1 MADSWTTGHFQTSI
15 KHPQS
20 LSKVHRIAG
29 FPTSNKE
36 MSSHHNCCNKQKVK
50 RGLWSP
56 EEDEK
61 LINYITA
68 HGHGCWSA
76 VPRLAGLQRCGKSCR
91 LRWINY
97 LRPDL
102 KRGNFSPQEAALI
115 VELHRILGNRW
126 AQIAKHLPGR
136 TDNEIKNFW
145 NSSIKKKLVAQ
156 HHLSSD
162 PTTATFPQNS
172 IGNGST
178 SSQNLYLMNQTNNLM
193 IPNPQMDHMMF
204 PNPQMDQIYNI
215 PPPPPVPI
223 PMPLQGFDQVMNYS
237 VNLPHNIPPP
247 MPMDPSVSDL
257 PPWPISCNPA
267 PILDQNQHQTDPL
280 LKLDDPFMFSFENPI
295 PSFLN
300 PKPEFQAYDQDS
312 AMLDALMP
320 ELGEMVKVLEY
331 GMLPSSPAFQEQLL
345 DPTAGFSGFIS
356 ALGPQYPNNI
366 NNISSLMASF
376 APPGPPSSSAGPFL
390 PPFPG
395 RGPFLGS
402 I

>member
-1 MADSWTTGHFQTSI
+1 
-15 KHPQS
+15 
-20 LSKVHRIAG
+20 
-29 FPTSNKE
+29 
-36 MSSHHNCCNKQKVK
+36 MSSHHSCCNKQKVK

-61 LINYITA
+61 LKNYITA

-102 KRGNFSPQEAALI
+102 KRGNFTPQEAALI

-145 NSSIKKKLVAQ
+145 NSSIKKKLIAQ
-156 HHLSSD
+156 HNISSD
-162 PTTATFPQNS
+162 HPISAATFSPNS
-172 IGNGST
+172 IGSSNP
-178 SSQNLYLMNQTNNLM
+178 SQNIYLMNQTNNLIPNPQMDQMM
-193 IPNPQMDHMMF
+193 IPNPQME
-204 PNPQMDQIYNI
+204 QQIYNI
-215 PPPPPVPI
+215 PPPPPP
-223 PMPLQGFDQVMNYS
+223 PSMMPLQGFDPIESRIDQVMNYS
-237 VNLPHNIPPP
+237 ANLPHIPPPP
-247 MPMDPSVSDL
+247 MPMDPSVSD
-257 PPWPISCNPA
+257 PPAWPISCNPP
-267 PILDQNQHQTDPL
+267 PILDQNHV
-280 LKLDDPFMFSFENPI
+280 LKQDAHFMFSYENPI
-295 PSFLN
+295 PSFIN
-300 PKPEFQAYDQDS
+300 PKPEIRAYDQDS

-331 GMLPSSPAFQEQLL
+331 GALPSSPAFQEQVL
-345 DPTAGFSGFIS
+345 DPTGGFSGFIS
-356 ALGPQYPNNI
+356 AYGPHYPNHI

-376 APPGPPSSSAGPFL
+376 APPGPPSTSSGSFL

-395 RGPFLGS
+395 TGPFLGS

>member
-1 MADSWTTGHFQTSI
+1 MA
-15 KHPQS
+15 
-20 LSKVHRIAG
+20 
-29 FPTSNKE
+29 
-36 MSSHHNCCNKQKVK
+36 SHHNCCNKQKVK

-61 LINYITA
+61 LIKYITA

-76 VPRLAGLQRCGKSCR
+76 VPKLAGLQRCGKSCR
-91 LRWINY
+91 L
-97 LRPDL
+97 
-102 KRGNFSPQEAALI
+102 
-115 VELHRILGNRW
+115 RW

-156 HHLSSD
+156 HHLSSE
-162 PTTATFPQNS
+162 PTTATFSANS
-172 IGNGST
+172 IVNGSN
-178 SSQNLYLMNQTNNLM
+178 SSQNVYLMNQTNNNLM
-193 IPNPQMDHMMF
+193 IPNPQMDQMMI
-204 PNPQMDQIYNI
+204 PNPQMNQIYNI
-215 PPPPPVPI
+215 PPPPPVP
-223 PMPLQGFDQVMNYS
+223 MPLQGFDQMMNYS
-237 VNLPHNIPPP
+237 ANLPHNIPPPPPP

-257 PPWPISCNPA
+257 PPWPISCNPP

-280 LKLDDPFMFSFENPI
+280 LRLDDPFMFSFENPI

-331 GMLPSSPAFQEQLL
+331 GILPSSPAFPEQVL

-376 APPGPPSSSAGPFL
+376 APPSSSAGPFL

-395 RGPFLGS
+395 SGPFFGS

>member
-1 MADSWTTGHFQTSI
+1 
-15 KHPQS
+15 
-20 LSKVHRIAG
+20 
-29 FPTSNKE
+29 

-61 LINYITA
+61 LIKYITA

-162 PTTATFPQNS
+162 PTTATFSANS
-172 IGNGST
+172 IVNGT
-178 SSQNLYLMNQTNNLM
+178 TASQN
-193 IPNPQMDHMMF
+193 
-204 PNPQMDQIYNI
+204 
-215 PPPPPVPI
+215 
-223 PMPLQGFDQVMNYS
+223 VMNYS
-237 VNLPHNIPPP
+237 ANLPHNIPPP

-257 PPWPISCNPA
+257 PPWPISCNPP

-280 LKLDDPFMFSFENPI
+280 LKLDDPFMFSSENPI

-331 GMLPSSPAFQEQLL
+331 GILPSSPAFPEQVF

-376 APPGPPSSSAGPFL
+376 APPGPPSGSAGPFL

-395 RGPFLGS
+395 SGPFLGAS
-402 I
+402 NLPSTWGPQP